1 MRKSGQRG
9 QVRCTQGE
17 NGMVPDSSATAARLK
32 RPSWK
37 DPRLLVGMLLVLVSV
52 AGVIFLVGSA
62 DRTTEVYAARDGI
75 AVGER
80 LTPENVVRAK
90 VRLGD
95 TEQHYVT
102 VEAGLPQ
109 DVVAVQRIAKDQLVP
124 RASLGEVDRLD
135 RKPVALNIEQT
146 LPSQAVAGARVDV
159 WVAQPDAKN
168 GFSEPKLILPGAE
181 IAEVTTGSTALGSSK
196 TTVLMVLVED
206 KQMPALLGAQ
216 ANEAKISVV
225 WNPDR
230 KSVV

>member
-1 MRKSGQRG
+1 
-9 QVRCTQGE
+9 
-17 NGMVPDSSATAARLK
+17 MVPDSSATAARLK

-37 DPRLLVGMLLVLVSV
+37 DPRLLVGVLLVLVSI

-95 TEQHYVT
+95 TEQHYIT
-102 VEAGLPQ
+102 VEAGLPENL
-109 DVVAVQRIAKDQLVP
+109 VAVQRIAKDQLVP
-124 RASLGEVDRLD
+124 RASLGGVDQLN

-181 IAEVTTGSTALGSSK
+181 IAEVATGSTALGSSK

-206 KQMPALLGAQ
+206 KLMPALLGAQ

-225 WNPDR
+225 WNPGGAR
-230 KSVV
+230 

>member
-1 MRKSGQRG
+1 
-9 QVRCTQGE
+9 
-17 NGMVPDSSATAARLK
+17 MVPDSSTTAPRLK

-37 DPRLLVGMLLVLVSV
+37 DPRLLVGVLLVLVSV

-62 DRTTEVYAARDGI
+62 DRTTEVYAAREGI

-80 LTPENVVRAK
+80 LTQENVVRAK

-95 TEQHYVT
+95 TEQHYIT
-102 VEAGLPQ
+102 AEAGLPQ
-109 DVVAVQRIAKDQLVP
+109 DVVAMQRIGKDQLVP
-124 RASLGEVDRLD
+124 RASLGAVDQLN
-135 RKPVALNIEQT
+135 RKPVALNVEQT

-181 IAEVTTGSTALGSSK
+181 IAEVANGSTALGSSK

-225 WNPDR
+225 WNPGGAR
-230 KSVV
+230 

>member
-1 MRKSGQRG
+1 
-9 QVRCTQGE
+9 
-17 NGMVPDSSATAARLK
+17 MVPDASAAAPRLK

-37 DPRLLVGMLLVLVSV
+37 DPRLLVGVLLVLVSV
-52 AGVIFLVGSA
+52 AGVTFLVGSA
-62 DRTTEVYAARDGI
+62 DRTTEVFAARDGI

-95 TEQHYVT
+95 TEQHYIT
-102 VEAGLPQ
+102 VEDGLPQ

-124 RASLGEVDRLD
+124 KASLGEVDQLD
-135 RKPVALNIEQT
+135 RKPVALNIAQT

-159 WVAQPDAKN
+159 WVAQPDARN

-216 ANEAKISVV
+216 ANDAKISVV
-225 WNPDR
+225 WNPGGMR
-230 KSVV
+230 